1 MLGCIAD
8 DLTGATDLAALIARQ
23 GFSVT
28 LVTSDVRDTAAVSDG
43 DVIIVALKSRT
54 IAATDAVAQSLAAL
68 DWLQGQG
75 ASHVY
80 FKYCSTFDS
89 TDQGNI
95 GPVARALADR
105 LDARNVAFNPAFPEN
120 GRTLYQGHLFVL
132 GRPIHESGM
141 ANHPLTPMR
150 DPDLVRV
157 LARQPGMDAV
167 GLIDWKLVQG
177 SVDAIRAARQSKP
190 RFLITDSLS
199 DADIATLGDAFA
211 DQPMAT
217 GGSAFGAAYA
227 QGVLGAADARP
238 SAGYAAPVDQAP
250 FLIIAGSCSE
260 ATRGQIAALPDSVPH
275 IMLDI
280 EAVMAGT
287 QTADAVAAEVQAYY
301 TAGAA
306 AVLLSSTAEPEA
318 LAVVQSR
325 YGRERSGEAIEALLG
340 AVAALAHAKGVDRII
355 VAGGETSG
363 AVMAA
368 LGVSALYIGPEIA
381 PGVPWTKAAG
391 ADAPFWLTLKSGNF
405 GSPHFFAEAMALL
418 EGNAA

>member
-28 LVTSDVRDTAAVSDG
+28 LVTGDVRDTATVADV

-54 IAATDAVAQSLAAL
+54 IPAADAVAQSLAAL
-68 DWLQGQG
+68 DWLQAAG
-75 ASHVY
+75 AQHIY

-105 LDARNVAFNPAFPEN
+105 LNAQYVAFNPAFPEN

-167 GLIDWKLVQG
+167 GLIDWKTVQG
-177 SVDAIRAARQSKP
+177 GVDAIRAAREA

-199 DADIATLGDAFA
+199 DVDIAALGVAFA
-211 DQPMAT
+211 DQPLAT

-227 QGVLGAADARP
+227 RAVLGAADARP
-238 SAGYAAPVDQAP
+238 EAGFAAPADKAP

-260 ATRGQIAALPDSVPH
+260 ATRGQIAALPVGIPH
-275 IMLDI
+275 IALDI
-280 EAVMAGT
+280 EAVMAGK
-287 QTADAVAAEVQAYY
+287 QTAEAVAAQVQAHCE
-301 TAGAA
+301 AGAT
-306 AVLLSSTAEPEA
+306 AVLLSSTAEPETLAAVQA
-318 LAVVQSR
+318 LH
-325 YGRERSGEAIEALLG
+325 GREQSGEAIEALLG
-340 AVAALAHAKGVDRII
+340 AAAAQVHAKGIDRII

-368 LGVSALYIGPEIA
+368 LGVSALHIGPEIA

-391 ADAPFWLTLKSGNF
+391 ANSPLWLTLKSGNF

-418 EGNAA
+418 EGLPS